1 MHRFLRLAVLA
12 GCVASSATGA
22 TFGTA
27 EDSVRSEEQRVLAVE
42 DEWVDAEINRDGQTL
57 RRVIDERFV
66 YNSSN
71 GKTSGRAA
79 LIRNVLGLHMVAQN
93 ISERTVLVDGETAIV
108 CGTAELRFASAG
120 KEEPASLLR
129 YTAVYVKR
137 QGQWR
142 AIALQMTQ
150 REGT

>member
-1 MHRFLRLAVLA
+1 MYRGLRLAVLA

-22 TFGTA
+22 TLGTD
-27 EDSVRSEEQRVLAVE
+27 EDSVRGEEQRVLAVE
-42 DEWVDAEINRDGQTL
+42 DEWVDAEINRDEETL

-79 LIRNVLGLHMVAQN
+79 LIRNVLGLHMVDQT

-120 KEEPASLLR
+120 KEEAVSLLR

-137 QGQWR
+137 QSQWR
-142 AIALQMTQ
+142 AIALHMTQ
-150 REGT
+150 RGGT